1 MPSWKKVVV
10 SGSDAT
16 LNSLNVTNSVTASS
30 FTGSFVGDGSGLTGI
45 TVDPSGLVTEI
56 TFNSYTSSTDNR
68 IDSLETESGS
78 IRTAF
83 NSFTSSYNTG
93 SFTGSFSGDGSGLTN
108 LPDIFAYIGS
118 AIITGSLTVTGSIN
132 IVSSSYGY
140 GTVSDV
146 DSEVDTV
153 GSVDATKYKAAF
165 FDYVISDGTNFRA
178 GTVTSVWD
186 YSNTAVSQTDVSTT
200 DIGDTTNVTLNVI
213 LDGTLAKLQ
222 ATTTGSGWDI
232 HTLIRAI

>member
-1 MPSWKKVVV
+1 MPSWKKLVV
-10 SGSDAT
+10 SGSDAS

-93 SFTGSFSGDGSGLTN
+93 SFTGSFTGLFVGN
-108 LPDIFAYIGS
+108 L
-118 AIITGSLTVTGSIN
+118 TGT
-132 IVSSSYGY
+132 
-140 GTVSDV
+140 
-146 DSEVDTV
+146 
-153 GSVDATKYKAAF
+153 
-165 FDYVISDGTNFRA
+165 
-178 GTVTSVWD
+178 
-186 YSNTAVSQTDVSTT
+186 
-200 DIGDTTNVTLNVI
+200 
-213 LDGTLAKLQ
+213 
-222 ATTTGSGWDI
+222 ATTSSNITP
-232 HTLIRAI
+232 AIA